1 MADVFD
7 YLAWRGE
14 LTLAQSPFNCV
25 DALILSVLA
34 YMSFG
39 DAAPGGE
46 AVELGTTAQ
55 ALLARGEGE
64 PGARN
69 GTDRRL
75 LEALAGSA
83 RFCGMRLLACEE
95 CVDPRRE
102 MQFGA
107 FTALTG
113 DGAVFVAYRG
123 TDNTLV
129 GWKEDLNMSF
139 APVVAGQR
147 RAVQYLERAAG
158 MAPGP
163 LRLGGHSKGG
173 NLAVYAGAFCAPET
187 QARIEA
193 VFNNDGP
200 GFAPEV
206 LEAGGYRNILPRV
219 QAFVPQTSIVGML
232 MGHGDDYTVVRSD
245 QVGIMQHDP
254 YTWQVL
260 GPDFVRLEQVTAGS
274 RLVDRALK
282 DWLAGLTREERER
295 FVDAVFGVLEATG
308 AVTVRQLVDP
318 HNARVLVRAMT
329 GVDEKTR
336 AMLLRVLSAL
346 ASSAGRAVRQAAA
359 PGHRLRPETGDG
371 AALPGGAAG
380 QQEPAKP
387 G

>member
-46 AVELGTTAQ
+46 AVELGTAAQ

-219 QAFVPQTSIVGML
+219 FSSTPVMARTSTRALCGS
-232 MGHGDDYTVVRSD
+232 TNWR
-245 QVGIMQHDP
+245 
-254 YTWQVL
+254 T
-260 GPDFVRLEQVTAGS
+260 VTAPVASSTPNTASTNRSRSSRVRPASQSFKARSTS
-274 RLVDRALK
+274 RLP
-282 DWLAGLTREERER
+282 
-295 FVDAVFGVLEATG
+295 
-308 AVTVRQLVDP
+308 AVTC
-318 HNARVLVRAMT
+318 
-329 GVDEKTR
+329 
-336 AMLLRVLSAL
+336 
-346 ASSAGRAVRQAAA
+346 SSRTKSGPSTCQV
-359 PGHRLRPETGDG
+359 
-371 AALPGGAAG
+371 
-380 QQEPAKP
+380 
-387 G
+387 

>member
-39 DAAPGGE
+39 DAAPDGE
-46 AVELGTTAQ
+46 AVELGTAAQ

-64 PGARN
+64 PGARS

-83 RFCGMRLLACEE
+83 RFLRDAAAGLRGVRGPPPRNAVRRVYRPYGRRRGVCCLPGYRQHPGGLERGSQYELCPGGGRGSAAPCNTWNGRLAWRQAAAAGRPLEG
-95 CVDPRRE
+95 R
-102 MQFGA
+102 QFG
-107 FTALTG
+107 G
-113 DGAVFVAYRG
+113 VCRG
-123 TDNTLV
+123 
-129 GWKEDLNMSF
+129 
-139 APVVAGQR
+139 
-147 RAVQYLERAAG
+147 
-158 MAPGP
+158 
-163 LRLGGHSKGG
+163 
-173 NLAVYAGAFCAPET
+173 FCAPET

-219 QAFVPQTSIVGML
+219 QTFVPQTSIVGML

-245 QVGIMQHDP
+245 QMGIMQPTP

-282 DWLAGLTREERER
+282 DWLAGLTREEQER
-295 FVDAVFGVLEATG
+295 FNGRGVRG
-308 AVTVRQLVDP
+308 A
-318 HNARVLVRAMT
+318 
-329 GVDEKTR
+329 
-336 AMLLRVLSAL
+336 
-346 ASSAGRAVRQAAA
+346 
-359 PGHRLRPETGDG
+359 
-371 AALPGGAAG
+371 
-380 QQEPAKP
+380 
-387 G
+387 